1 MKLPALRI
9 SHRIAAIAIAGV
21 VGIVAVSGVFLYER
35 RVIDQLDELQAQAG
49 VAADI
54 NNTLEMQLLRLR
66 NIEKDFF
73 LSRDEALTDAHAAL
87 GSEVHATLDTLEA
100 IIARNQHRD
109 IPEEGAMKAG
119 FERYMGVFSRAV
131 DAAKRLG
138 LGQSSG
144 LQGDM
149 RAAADTLGKQLAII
163 PYPALRTDAANI
175 FSAEKDFIIGP
186 TQQNHALVIA
196 AIDTLRKR
204 PRGVFGTSD
213 THSGAMATLDTY
225 QATFQDF
232 AATTELAVQLQKRV
246 GATFAEIEPDL
257 VRIRSAIDG
266 VHDEVTATKASIAE
280 STERTVVIAEAGILL
295 AVLIGGFLVWRSVA
309 RPISR
314 TANAMHAL
322 ASGDLDVEVPGLGR
336 RDEIGEIATAFALF
350 RENTVRRV
358 NEERAAEEL
367 RQRAASER
375 DTRER
380 EESERQAAILQHT
393 VDILAGGLARLAEG
407 DVAQRIETPFI
418 PSMEKLRADFNHSV
432 ERLHAA
438 LSTVGDNAA
447 AIHAGSD
454 EIRNASD
461 DLSKRTEQQAASVE
475 QTAAALEQMV
485 ATVRDSSKRAEEAGE
500 LVRRT
505 REGAQRSGA
514 IVNDAV
520 SAMDRIE
527 ESSNRITG
535 IVGVIDEIAFQINL
549 LALNAGVEAAR
560 AGEAGKGFAVVAQE
574 VRELAQRSANAAKEI
589 NALIS
594 TSGEHVRSG
603 VSLVGQAGD
612 ALQTIAREVDEIS
625 DNVVAI
631 VEASREQATGLNEI
645 NIAVNRI
652 DQGTQQN
659 AAMVEETTA
668 ASHKLA
674 GEAAA
679 LNELLAQFKLGA
691 DRVPASSRASAAV
704 RPAPENPAPASGLRA
719 IGQRIAGTFRS
730 GSAAGAAVAVAA
742 ATNPQDDGW
751 EEF

>member
-21 VGIVAVSGVFLYER
+21 VGIAAVSGVFLYER
-35 RVIDQLDELQAQAG
+35 HVIAQLDELQTQAG
-49 VAADI
+49 TDADT
-54 NNTLEMQLLRLR
+54 NNMLETQFLRLR
-66 NIEKDFF
+66 NMEKDFF
-73 LSRDEALTDAHAAL
+73 LNRNDALIDAHQAM
-87 GSEVHATLDTLEA
+87 GNEVQATLSTLEA
-100 IIARNQHRD
+100 IVGRNQHRD
-109 IPEEGAMKAG
+109 VPEEGTMKAG
-119 FERYMGVFSRAV
+119 FNRYMLVFGRAV
-131 DAAKRLG
+131 DAAERLG
-138 LGQSSG
+138 LAEDSG

-149 RAAADTLGKQLAII
+149 RAAAETLGKQLAVI

-175 FSAEKDFIIGP
+175 FSAEKDFIISP
-186 TQQNHALVIA
+186 TPQNQAKVMA
-196 AIDTLRKR
+196 AVDTLRKR
-204 PRGVFGTSD
+204 PRGVFGTSE

-232 AATTELAVQLQKRV
+232 AATSELAVQLQKRV
-246 GATFAEIEPDL
+246 GAAFAEIEPDL
-257 VRIRSAIDG
+257 VRIRNAING
-266 VHDEVTATKASIAE
+266 IQEEVAATKASVAA
-280 STERTVVIAEAGILL
+280 STERTVIIAETGILL
-295 AVLIGGFLVWRSVA
+295 AVLVGGFLVWRSVA
-309 RPISR
+309 KPISR

-322 ASGDLDVEVPGLGR
+322 AAGDLDVEVPGLGR

-350 RENTVRRV
+350 RENTVRKV
-358 NEERAAEEL
+358 NEERTAEAL
-367 RQRAASER
+367 RQHAASER

-438 LSTVGDNAA
+438 LSAVGDNAA
-447 AIHAGSD
+447 AIRAGSD

-514 IVNDAV
+514 IVSDAV

-527 ESSNRITG
+527 ESSKRITG

-574 VRELAQRSANAAKEI
+574 VRELAQRSASAAKEI

-594 TSGEHVRSG
+594 ASGTQVRSG

-631 VEASREQATGLNEI
+631 VEASREQATGLTEI
-645 NIAVNRI
+645 NVAVSRI

-679 LNELLAQFKLGA
+679 LNELLAQFKLGTGRTSA
-691 DRVPASSRASAAV
+691 RSHASVPA
-704 RPAPENPAPASGLRA
+704 RPAPAPTSGLRV
-719 IGQRIAGTFRS
+719 IGQRVAGTVLS
-730 GSAAGAAVAVAA
+730 GSGAGAAAVTVAA
-742 ATNPQDDGW
+742 APQEDGW